1 MLGTA
6 HLNQWFWMEGD
17 LASASQ
23 GACLEALC
31 RSGRGRGRGWHLG
44 LRTAPTTES
53 GAPPWTRSFAR
64 HPRGSGGSSRSPASA
79 RG

>member
-44 LRTAPTTES
+44 RSSGPGCCQTSYTAQD
-53 GAPPWTRSFAR
+53 
-64 HPRGSGGSSRSPASA
+64 SPYH
-79 RG
+79 